1 MTSNSKMLIKLK
13 ARVNPANSIYLKH
26 MKPIG
31 LKTGSV
37 SYGFTAVQNKKTIE
51 KEDRKK

>member
-1 MTSNSKMLIKLK
+1 MLIKLK
-13 ARVNPANSIYLKH
+13 ARVKKAKSIYLKH

-37 SYGFTAVQNKKTIE
+37 SYGFTAVQNKKKI
-51 KEDRKK
+51 KPEDRKK